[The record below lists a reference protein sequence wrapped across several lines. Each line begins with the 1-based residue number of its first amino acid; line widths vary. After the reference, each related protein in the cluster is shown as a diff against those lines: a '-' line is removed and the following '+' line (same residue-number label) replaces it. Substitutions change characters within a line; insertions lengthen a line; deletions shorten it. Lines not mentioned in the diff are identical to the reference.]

1 MRGQVEFMSAR
12 LGQHEEEL
20 VLLSKPEENVL
31 DSSAAS
37 LVSLGKYYLTPLQTL
52 RLLIR
57 KMCLVIL
64 VTPSMSLIEQ
74 THMQAL
80 IFRYVKPNKDDCD
93 EATDLL

>member
-1 MRGQVEFMSAR
+1 MKVSHGGCEVRGQVEFMSAR

-31 DSSAAS
+31 DSGAAS
-37 LVSLGKYYLTPLQTL
+37 LVSLGKYYFTPLQTL

-64 VTPSMSLIEQ
+64 VTPSVSLGEQ

-80 IFRYVKPNKDDCD
+80 ISR
-93 EATDLL
+93 

>member
-12 LGQHEEEL
+12 FGQYEEEL

-80 IFRYVKPNKDDCD
+80 IFR
-93 EATDLL
+93 

>member
-12 LGQHEEEL
+12 FGQYEEEL

-64 VTPSMSLIEQ
+64 VTPSVSLREQ

-80 IFRYVKPNKDDCD
+80 ISR
-93 EATDLL
+93 